1 MEMKLSE
8 AMQIL
13 ERGPGTV
20 DQMLRGL
27 PDEWVRATEGGD
39 TWSCYDVV
47 GHLIHGEVTDWL
59 PRARIILE
67 HGESRT
73 FEPFDRLA
81 QLKEDR
87 TQPLE
92 RLLDRFK
99 KLREQNLTALRG
111 MHLSSDDLSRTGTH
125 PELGTV
131 TLRQLLSTWG
141 VHDLT
146 HISQI
151 SRVLAKQYEA
161 EVGPW
166 KAYLGVL
173 NISIDRSED
182 RQAEVRRAKVRQAKD
197 SRSAAVTKEAL

>member
-1 MEMKLSE
+1 METKLSE

-87 TQPLE
+87 TQPIE

-99 KLREQNLTALRG
+99 EVREQNLNALRG
-111 MHLSSDDLSRTGTH
+111 MHLSSEDLSRTGIH
-125 PELGTV
+125 PADGIV
-131 TLRQLLSTWG
+131 TLSQLISAWA

-151 SRVLAKQYEA
+151 SRVLAKQYET

-173 NISIDRSED
+173 NTSIDRS
-182 RQAEVRRAKVRQAKD
+182 KD
-197 SRSAAVTKEAL
+197 GRSKATGAL